1 MSATLLLNTAVMELV
16 MVLLSFSMIVGFS
29 VGMEV
34 STTLS
39 SLCSSSEDFSPLFWI
54 PSGEESGVEVTG
66 LVDILGV
73 LGLSLSGVDILE
85 EKVYFSVLYIFYN
98 YCIIKTKVKFSIK
111 FVNIY
116 DEM

>member
-16 MVLLSFSMIVGFS
+16 MVVLSISMVVGFS

-39 SLCSSSEDFSPLFWI
+39 SLCSSSDDFSPLFWI

-66 LVDILGV
+66 LVDTLGV
-73 LGLSLSGVDILE
+73 IGLPLTGVDILE
-85 EKVYFSVLYIFYN
+85 EKFYFSI
-98 YCIIKTKVKFSIK
+98 
-111 FVNIY
+111 
-116 DEM
+116 